1 MDFDPVG
8 FDVSLFGFM
17 EVVVVGDPV
26 GSPAWL
32 RKIVA
37 AIRSAPAPKITHRF
51 EYSRPGE
58 IEGRS
63 DSLLE

>member
-8 FDVSLFGFM
+8 FGVSLLDFM
-17 EVVVVGDPV
+17 EVVVAGDPV

-37 AIRSAPAPKITHRF
+37 AIRSAPALKTTHRF
-51 EYSRPGE
+51 EYSRPGK